1 MARRNSYNDL
11 LTKILITALLLIGI
25 WSVYDNVHASSS
37 THNPDNSYK
46 IVYVAHGDSL
56 WSIAA
61 KNVGDKQDIRTLI
74 VAIKNANGLSKD
86 VEIYPGQALKIPT
99 K

>member
-11 LTKILITALLLIGI
+11 FTKILITALLLIGI
-25 WSVYDNVHASSS
+25 WSVYDNVQASSS
-37 THNPDNSYK
+37 THTPDSSYK

-61 KNVGDKQDIRTLI
+61 KNIGDKQDIRTLI

-99 K
+99 R